1 MSKRESAV
9 SIIHPPQ
16 SGKKRSAA
24 VAGTTIPVR
33 CQRGKAKK
41 SKLPTDSHEDSAS
54 NCSEK
59 DLNRDDQSHS
69 GDLHDNVANNKC
81 DNMNIQYQFSID
93 EIELFRVNIQRWY
106 TENRRKLPWRGDPF
120 LDDDVKASKVD
131 GNNSAAGG
139 HNRMALNEVS
149 PYGILVS
156 ELMCQQ
162 TRWR

>member
-9 SIIHPPQ
+9 SVHPPQ

-24 VAGTTIPVR
+24 VAGTTVPVR

-41 SKLPTDSHEDSAS
+41 SKLPADSHEDSAS
-54 NCSEK
+54 NFSETG
-59 DLNRDDQSHS
+59 LNGDGQSDS

-81 DNMNIQYQFSID
+81 DSMDKQYQFSTD
-93 EIELFRVNIQRWY
+93 EIELFRANIQRWY

-120 LDDDVKASKVD
+120 LDNDVKANKVD
-131 GNNSAAGG
+131 CGNNSSGD
-139 HNRMALNEVS
+139 HDQVALNEVS

-162 TRWR
+162 TR